1 MNTFSKK
8 NDRWVVKMD
17 TESAPGQPA
26 TITMRNGATRDVK
39 LGAFINSDEYGFY
52 YEVAPRDD
60 ELRDPR
66 TPAAQAEIVG
76 DLSRIVGMISHAA
89 QYLKFPAIVLEGFRV
104 SIAGERAREPGSLT
118 VTSATKDGNRRTWF
132 GRVTRAGVW
141 QPGRDAP
148 DGLGPKLRALA
159 ADPVAVASAHGRLT
173 GACCFCRKRLGEGED
188 QRSVEVG
195 YGPICANH
203 FGLPWGARG
212 VHPDYQYDEP
222 EQHSAME
229 RENARMERD

>member
-39 LGAFINSDEYGFY
+39 LGAFISSDEYGFY

-60 ELRDPR
+60 ELRDHR

-76 DLSRIVGMISHAA
+76 NLSRIVGMFAHAA
-89 QYLKFPAIVLEGFRV
+89 QYLKYPAVVLDGFRV
-104 SIAGERAREPGSLT
+104 SIAGERAKEPGSLT
-118 VTSATKDGNRRTWF
+118 VTSIEKVGARRVWY
-132 GRVTRAGVW
+132 GRVAINGTW
-141 QPGRDAP
+141 LPGRDAP
-148 DGLGPKLRALA
+148 AGLGDKLRAFA
-159 ADPVAVASAHGRLT
+159 ADPVGVAAAQGILN
-173 GACCFCRKRLGEGED
+173 GKCCFCRKPLGEGED
-188 QRSVEVG
+188 RRSVEIG
-195 YGPICANH
+195 YGPICADH
-203 FGLPWGARG
+203 FHLPWGARG
-212 VHPDYQYDEP
+212 TQPEYQYEDT